1 MGQNQ
6 QNVTKFQSRFA
17 YVIRQNEAGA
27 KGPQQKIWFFA
38 FFECSH
44 TIEQLLFSSLGQA
57 IFFPGCMFRLT
68 VVPKT
73 INVCSYAKKFDCYS
87 AFSCVAH

>member
-1 MGQNQ
+1 MCKKSA
-6 QNVTKFQSRFA
+6 KFQSRFA

-57 IFFPGCMFRLT
+57 IFFPECMFRLT
-68 VVPKT
+68 VEDKQKDT
-73 INVCSYAKKFDCYS
+73 IT
-87 AFSCVAH
+87 

>member
-1 MGQNQ
+1 MCKKSA
-6 QNVTKFQSRFA
+6 KFQSRFA

-44 TIEQLLFSSLGQA
+44 TIEQLLFSSLGQEV
-57 IFFPGCMFRLT
+57 FLPGCMFRPT
-68 VVPKT
+68 VVLR
-73 INVCSYAKKFDCYS
+73 NFASYQSTRYHNPDEQGLF
-87 AFSCVAH
+87 V